1 MADSISRPSGP
12 QTYSALFE
20 QAPDV
25 VMGNPLIY
33 AILCDALHQG
43 IEQFYASREEAFR
56 QAKDAEAEGKIH
68 FIKPELMKQT
78 IEDCFRLV
86 NIAKNVADG
95 KYPES
100 KAHVVVASE
109 YIFNVAFNNNKSVDQ
124 VMIDFRTLLKEYMTD
139 FGSDANGK
147 IQIEQH

>member
-1 MADSISRPSGP
+1 MEDSISRPNGP
-12 QTYSALFE
+12 QTYAALFE
-20 QAPDV
+20 QAPDA

-43 IEQFYASREEAFR
+43 VEQFYASREEAFR
-56 QAKDAEAEGKIH
+56 QAKDAEAEGKLH

-95 KYPES
+95 KYPED
-100 KAHVVVASE
+100 KASVVTVHDGLYRE
-109 YIFNVAFNNNKSVDQ
+109 PEQ
-124 VMIDFRTLLKEYMTD
+124 VRIDFRTLLKEYITD

>member
-1 MADSISRPSGP
+1 MEDSISRPSGP
-12 QTYSALFE
+12 QTYAALFE
-20 QAPDV
+20 QSPNV

-56 QAKDAEAEGKIH
+56 QAKDAEAEGKLH
-68 FIKPELMKQT
+68 FIKPEMMKRT

-86 NIAKNVADG
+86 NIAKNVADH
-95 KYPES
+95 KYPED
-100 KAHVVVASE
+100 KASVVTIPDGLYRE
-109 YIFNVAFNNNKSVDQ
+109 PEQ
-124 VMIDFRTLLKEYMTD
+124 VRIDFSTLLKEYMTD

>member
-1 MADSISRPSGP
+1 MEDSISRPSGP
-12 QTYSALFE
+12 QTYAALFE

-56 QAKDAEAEGKIH
+56 QAKDAEAEGKLH

-78 IEDCFRLV
+78 IEDCYALL
-86 NIAKNVADG
+86 NIAKDVADG

-100 KAHVVVASE
+100 KAHVVGGRE
-109 YIFNVAFNNNKSVDQ
+109 YILDDVDQ
-124 VMIDFRTLLKEYMTD
+124 VMIDFRTLLKE
-139 FGSDANGK
+139 SK
-147 IQIEQH
+147 

>member
-1 MADSISRPSGP
+1 MEDSISRPSGP
-12 QTYSALFE
+12 QTYAALFE
-20 QAPDV
+20 QSPDV

-56 QAKDAEAEGKIH
+56 QAKDAEAEGKLH
-68 FIKPELMKQT
+68 FIKPELMKRT

-86 NIAKNVADG
+86 NIAKNVADH

-100 KAHVVVASE
+100 KACA
-109 YIFNVAFNNNKSVDQ
+109 IVDHHRPEIDR
-124 VMIDFRTLLKEYMTD
+124 VMIDFRALLREYMVD

>member
-1 MADSISRPSGP
+1 
-12 QTYSALFE
+12 
-20 QAPDV
+20 
-25 VMGNPLIY
+25 MGNPLIY

-56 QAKDAEAEGKIH
+56 QAKDAEAEGKLH
-68 FIKPELMKQT
+68 FIKPEMMKRT

-86 NIAKNVADG
+86 NIAKNVADH
-95 KYPES
+95 KYPED
-100 KAHVVVASE
+100 KASVVTIPDGLYRE
-109 YIFNVAFNNNKSVDQ
+109 PEQ
-124 VMIDFRTLLKEYMTD
+124 VRIDFSTLLKEYMTD